1 MPAPLPAPPESNPRI
16 CRAIIADDEARLRQA
31 LSRALSVTWP
41 QLQVIASVGDG
52 AAALDAIRTL
62 QPDIAFLDIRMPA
75 PNGLELA
82 RLIQQSGQ
90 AIDIVFV
97 TAYDEYAVQAFE
109 HHAVDYLLKPIDPA
123 RLHQTVE
130 RLQARRIKPEPATN
144 AQLEQLLELM
154 KPVAGPAPLRW
165 LRASV
170 RVAEGEEIRL
180 VDIGSV
186 IAFEAAD
193 KYIRVLSMQGADS
206 TAGGRA
212 GETLI
217 RMPLKELLERLPAQE
232 FWQIHR
238 GTVVRVSAIKK
249 TVRSLTGKLTVS
261 LHGCNE
267 TFEVSRSFHALFR
280 SD

>member
-1 MPAPLPAPPESNPRI
+1 MPPPSPPQPESHPSI
-16 CRAIIADDEARLRQA
+16 CRAIIADDEARLREA
-31 LSRALSVTWP
+31 LGRALSLAWP
-41 QLQVIASVGDG
+41 QLQVIAAVGDG
-52 AAALDAIRTL
+52 AAALEAIKTL

-90 AIDIVFV
+90 PIDIVFV

-123 RLHQTVE
+123 RLRQTVE
-130 RLQARRIKPEPATN
+130 RLQARRIKPEPTN
-144 AQLEQLLELM
+144 NTQLEQLLELM
-154 KPVAGPAPLRW
+154 KPTTGPAPLRW

-170 RVAEGEEIRL
+170 RLAEGEEIRL

-193 KYIRVLSMQGADS
+193 KYIRVLSMPSADS
-206 TAGGRA
+206 SSSARA
-212 GETLI
+212 NETLI
-217 RMPLKELLERLPAQE
+217 RMPLKELLERLPGEE

-267 TFEVSRSFHALFR
+267 TFEVSRSFQALFR